1 MLGKELMYSPMMRL
15 LNTGIQYYLMCLAN
29 PPELLR
35 SKQSALDETM
45 LYKDVKEFPVFYSDF
60 H

>member
-1 MLGKELMYSPMMRL
+1 MYSPMMRL

-45 LYKDVKEFPVFYSDF
+45 LYKDVKVFPVFYSDF